1 MGWNHQLGHI
11 DKPFFVCFVCLLYF
25 EWYCWWFR
33 TPANHLGCINP
44 LQILAYSQD
53 FSHQQYH
60 IHKFTIVERIL
71 EVAFIYSPKILTID
85 QKAPTHLTPN
95 QNSLPFL
102 HLSAEISVPKKPGV
116 GIEHWSLRKVTS
128 CAGLLPRRV
137 FFCNK
142 HLGLGGGFN
151 YVYMFIS
158 KLGEDEPILTH
169 IFSVGGWFITNQL
182 LIFQGFIDILWFSP

>member
-1 MGWNHQLGHI
+1 MVPVVLAAHGGQGLVFSQQRERVLSWGPNFWEISLVNTVLKGGWTIPNLPMESSGFPSYPNFLWDFFNDTVDGSELRLTPCKYWHI
-11 DKPFFVCFVCLLYF
+11 
-25 EWYCWWFR
+25 
-33 TPANHLGCINP
+33 
-44 LQILAYSQD
+44 YSQD

-116 GIEHWSLRKVTS
+116 GIEH
-128 CAGLLPRRV
+128 
-137 FFCNK
+137 
-142 HLGLGGGFN
+142 
-151 YVYMFIS
+151 
-158 KLGEDEPILTH
+158 
-169 IFSVGGWFITNQL
+169 
-182 LIFQGFIDILWFSP
+182 